1 MQGLVQRPL
10 GRYVAGCGHPF
21 ELALGRFAHVSH
33 PTNVASLKAQTLKQ
47 SEETIFDKV
56 MVQTKVDR
64 AGKVADTMDPSSF
77 GGPVDGE
84 VLRKK
89 MVQMANEVQWPLQMS
104 WNIEP
109 ARIAFVAEHSVRRDS
124 LRFLVCFNPFIP
136 EGHEGIYLRGIQ
148 AGFHGD
154 WLVAMHLLIPQVE
167 ASIRHVLQ
175 EAGVVTSTLE
185 SDGTQKERD
194 LNQLLWMPEV
204 ENIFGPDITFDLRGI
219 LIERFG
225 HNMRNESAHGLMP
238 EGAFYGPASVFL
250 WWLIIHLCWRGHALA
265 ALSPPEPPN
274 LPTS

>member
-1 MQGLVQRPL
+1 MR
-10 GRYVAGCGHPF
+10 GHPF

-33 PTNVASLKAQTLKQ
+33 ATNFAALKAQLLKQ
-47 SEETIFDKV
+47 SETTIFDKIIT
-56 MVQTKVDR
+56 QTAVDR
-64 AGKVADTMDPSSF
+64 GGKTADTLDPSSV
-77 GGPVDGE
+77 GGPLDGE
-84 VLRKK
+84 ALRKR
-89 MVQMANEVQWPLQMS
+89 MVQMASEVQWPLQVT

-109 ARIAFVAEHSVRRDS
+109 ARLAFVAEHSVRRDS
-124 LRFLVCFNPFIP
+124 LRFLVSFNPFIP

-167 ASIRHVLQ
+167 ASIRLVLQ
-175 EAGVVTSTLE
+175 QANVVTSTLE

-204 ENIFGPDITFDLRGI
+204 ETIFGPDITFDLRGI

-238 EGAFYGPASVFL
+238 EGAFYGAASVFL
-250 WWLIIHLCWRGHALA
+250 WWLIVHLCWRGYALA
-265 ALSPPEPPN
+265 AASPPGPPK
-274 LPTS
+274 PPAT